1 MIIVIVKLIQ
11 YKKSSV
17 IFESLFCNLREII
30 SLYTQCMNSLT
41 DIWLQRLEILDI
53 AFQPIL
59 NMHTGRLYAVEAL
72 LRRVQDVGFNTI
84 HELFDTAFKENMLYS
99 LDLALRKKALIKF
112 TTIEG
117 YETIKLFYNLDNR
130 LFSMPDFKTGNT
142 QELLEKLNLKKENL
156 CFEISERHEFD
167 SDANLER
174 LVSHYKDGGFSVAI
188 DDFGV
193 GYSGYKLLYHF
204 TPDVIKIDR
213 FFLASIEKDMKKKT
227 MVRSITQLAIQ
238 LGVKVIAEGVE
249 TKAEL
254 LTCKEIGCH
263 LVQGY
268 YVQYPTCDTNEIV
281 EVYADIKKLFKQE
294 KRQKLTAI
302 DPYIQKIEPLS
313 CSAKAADVLEFFQN
327 NVKREVLPMVDDH
340 GEPVGVIEERAVK
353 QYLFS
358 PYGHSLFL
366 NNANETTKV
375 KSIVKHYPVIDV
387 NANIDVIIELY
398 TQNMDGLGV
407 IITKDTKYYGFLD
420 TLSMV
425 GMMNEQNLINARD
438 QNPLTKLP
446 GNKKIDD
453 FVMHS
458 LSSEKSYILC
468 YFDLDNFKPFNDL
481 YGFRNGD
488 RVLQLF
494 ADILKR
500 SLPKSYFK
508 GHIGGD
514 DFFIAVECK
523 HKCESY
529 IKEIIDVVKQFKYEV
544 KAFYTLQDRD
554 NGYIMSINR
563 DDETKKFKLLTV
575 SASVI
580 QLDTYSKTRSVQRL
594 NSLFSEQKKMA
605 KSMPNHVSM
614 SCLL

>member
-1 MIIVIVKLIQ
+1 
-11 YKKSSV
+11 
-17 IFESLFCNLREII
+17 
-30 SLYTQCMNSLT
+30 MNSLT
-41 DIWLQRLEILDI
+41 DIWLQRLAILDI

-59 NMHTGRLYAVEAL
+59 NMYTGRLYGVEAL
-72 LRRVQDVGFNTI
+72 LRKVQDVGFATI
-84 HELFDTAFKENMLYS
+84 FELFDAAYKENVLYS
-99 LDLALRKKALIKF
+99 FDLALRKKALMKF
-112 TTIEG
+112 TYIKG
-117 YETIKLFYNLDNR
+117 FETIKLFYNLDNR
-130 LFSMPDFKTGNT
+130 LFEMPDFKTGNT
-142 QELLEKLNLKKENL
+142 QGLLEELQLKKENL

-174 LVSHYKDGGFSVAI
+174 LVAHYKDGGFSVAI

-213 FFLASIEKDMKKKT
+213 FFLSSIEKDMKKKT

-249 TKAEL
+249 TQEEL

-268 YVQYPTCDTNEIV
+268 FVQYPTCNTSEIL
-281 EVYADIKKLFKQE
+281 EVYNDIKNLFKQD
-294 KRQKLTAI
+294 KRQKRTAI
-302 DPYIQKIEPLS
+302 DPYIQKIKPLS
-313 CSAKAADVLEFFQN
+313 YSAKSAEVLEFFQ
-327 NVKREVLPMVDDH
+327 KHAHREVLPLLDGHD
-340 GEPVGVIEERAVK
+340 EPIGLIEERDVK
-353 QYLFS
+353 EYLYS

-366 NNANETTKV
+366 NSGKEESKIKGIA
-375 KSIVKHYPVIDV
+375 KSYPVIDI
-387 NANIDVIIELY
+387 NTDIHLIIELY
-398 TQNMDGLGV
+398 TQNMDALGV
-407 IITKDTKYYGFLD
+407 IITKNTKYYGFLD

-453 FVMHS
+453 FVMKS
-458 LSSEKSYILC
+458 LSSETPHMLC

-488 RVLQLF
+488 RVLQHF
-494 ADILKR
+494 ANILKGT
-500 SLPKSYFK
+500 LPANYFK

-514 DFFIAVECK
+514 DFFVAV
-523 HKCESY
+523 KCEEQSEVY
-529 IKEIIDVVKQFKYEV
+529 IHDIIQIVHKFKQEV
-544 KAFYTLQDRD
+544 KAFYNLEDRQRGFIISKD
-554 NGYIMSINR
+554 R
-563 DDETKKFKLLTV
+563 KERRQEFKLLSV

-580 QLDTYSKTRSVQRL
+580 HLDIRSKMRSIQVL
-594 NSLFSEQKKMA
+594 NKLFSSQKKVA
-605 KSMPNHVSM
+605 KRMPNHISL
-614 SCLL
+614 SSLL

>member
-1 MIIVIVKLIQ
+1 MCR
-11 YKKSSV
+11 Y
-17 IFESLFCNLREII
+17 CNTKVTKAF
-30 SLYTQCMNSLT
+30 YTHKMNSLT
-41 DIWLQRLEILDI
+41 DIWLQRLLILDI

-72 LRRVQDVGFNTI
+72 LRKVEDIGFNTI
-84 HELFDTAFKENMLYS
+84 FELFDTAYKENVLYS
-99 LDLALRKKALIKF
+99 FDLALRKKALIKF
-112 TTIEG
+112 TQIEG
-117 YETIKLFYNLDNR
+117 FESIKLFYNLDNR
-130 LFSMPDFKTGNT
+130 LFEMPDFKTGNT
-142 QELLEKLNLKKENL
+142 EGLLEKLNLKKENL
-156 CFEISERHEFD
+156 CFEISERHEFA

-174 LVSHYKDGGFSVAI
+174 LVTHYKDGGFSVAI

-213 FFLASIEKDMKKKT
+213 FFLTAIETDMKKKT
-227 MVRSITQLAIQ
+227 MLRSITQLAIQ

-249 TKAEL
+249 TQEEL

-268 YVQYPTCDTNEIV
+268 YIQRPTCDSAEILS
-281 EVYADIKKLFKQE
+281 VYPEIKKLFKQE
-294 KRQKLTAI
+294 KRQKRSAI
-302 DPYIQKIEPLS
+302 EPFIQKIKPLS
-313 CSAKAADVLEFFQN
+313 CNAKSAQVLEFF
-327 NVKREVLPMVDDH
+327 KTHIHRDVLPMVDDH
-340 GEPVGVIEERAVK
+340 DEPVGVIQERDVK
-353 QYLFS
+353 QYLYS

-366 NNANETTKV
+366 NNANESTKV
-375 KSIVKHYPVIDV
+375 KSIVKSYPVIDM
-387 NANIDVIIELY
+387 NSDINVIIELY
-398 TQNMDGLGV
+398 TQNMDALGV

-453 FVMHS
+453 YVMKS
-458 LSSEKSYILC
+458 LVSDTSYIMC
-468 YFDLDNFKPFNDL
+468 YFDLDNFKAFNDL

-500 SLPKSYFK
+500 SLPRSYFK

-514 DFFIAVECK
+514 DFFVAVKSEK
-523 HKCESY
+523 LTESY
-529 IKEIIDVVKQFKYEV
+529 IKEIMDVIKQFKYEV

-554 NGYIMSINR
+554 NGYIMSLDR
-563 DDETKKFKLLTV
+563 EEKRKKFKLLCV
-575 SASVI
+575 SASI
-580 QLDTYSKTRSVQRL
+580 IELDSCSKTRSAQLL
-594 NSLFSEQKKMA
+594 NNIFSAQKKVA